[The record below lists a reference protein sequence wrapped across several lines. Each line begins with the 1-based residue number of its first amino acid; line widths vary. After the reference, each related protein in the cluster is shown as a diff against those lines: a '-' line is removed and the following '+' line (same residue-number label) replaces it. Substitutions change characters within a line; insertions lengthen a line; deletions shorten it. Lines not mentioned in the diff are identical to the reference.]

1 MTTPRLLSDRYELG
15 PALGY
20 GGMSEVHGGR
30 DVRLGRD
37 VAIKVLRADLARDP
51 QFQIR
56 FQREAQNSAALNHPA
71 IVAVYDTGETWAD
84 DIPLP
89 YIVMEYVAGRTLRD
103 IVKTGGPM
111 DPHRVCEVVADVC
124 SALDFSHRYGIIHRD
139 VKPANVMITP
149 SGAVKVM
156 DFGIARALSDAQP
169 AVTQTAAV
177 IGTAQYL
184 SPEQA
189 RGESV
194 DARSDVYAT
203 GCVLF
208 ELLTGNPPFTGDSP
222 VAVAY
227 QHVREDPKAPS
238 ELNPAV
244 PPALDAITLKAL
256 AKNPFN
262 RYQTAGEMR
271 DDLIRALQGDPV
283 EAPLVMSDDE
293 RTDYMNQ
300 TGPTQAVGP
309 GMYATGPATDAGDFA
324 AWQAE
329 QDEVRRSRRRKR
341 NAIIGGVVLVAAVL
355 TGLFW
360 LTSPSNRQF
369 AIPDVT
375 NQPQD
380 VALRTLTGAGLR
392 PNLVQVASDQAQ
404 VGRVLGTDPGAGT
417 QVQPDTVIAL
427 RVGRGPD
434 RVPTPQLVGQTADQA
449 QQMAQAAGL
458 TLTPVP
464 QNRQVDDPSQ
474 VGKVLAQDPS
484 PQTPVPPG
492 TAIQLTV
499 GQARPTLRMPDV
511 TGQDQ
516 ATATQTLEGVGL
528 DVTATQVDGGGKPG
542 TVISTSPSGGS
553 TVAQG
558 SAVTLSVSKGNQ
570 LQVPSIVGKSQSEAL
585 SALAAAGFS
594 GNLQTNPTDV
604 DDPTQDGKVLSQSPT
619 AGTQAGAKDTIT
631 VTIGR
636 FNGAGGNGTGAGAG
650 TGTGNNNGNGGVFGG
665 DTNTG
670 GGGLFPGN

>member
-111 DPHRVCEVVADVC
+111 DPARVCEVVADVC

-189 RGESV
+189 RGEQV
-194 DARSDVYAT
+194 DARSDVYST

-208 ELLTGNPPFTGDSP
+208 ELLTGQPPFTGDSP

-227 QHVREDPKAPS
+227 QHVREDPRAPS

-244 PPALDAITLKAL
+244 PPSLDAITLKAL

-271 DDLIRALQGDPV
+271 DDLIRALQGEPV
-283 EAPLVMSDDE
+283 DAPLVMSDDE

-309 GMYATGPATDAGDFA
+309 AAYGGPATEAGDFA

-329 QDEVRRSRRRKR
+329 QEDVRRSRRRRR

-355 TGLFW
+355 AGLFW

-392 PNLVQVASDQAQ
+392 PNLVQVASDPSQ
-404 VGRVLGTDPGAGT
+404 VGRVLGTDPAAGT
-417 QVQPDTVIAL
+417 QVQPDTVVAL

-434 RVPTPQLVGQTADQA
+434 RVQAPNLVGQTADQA

-464 QNRQVDDPSQ
+464 QNQQVDDQSQ
-474 VGKVLAQDPS
+474 VGKVLSQNPS
-484 PQTPVPPG
+484 AGTPVAPG

-528 DVTATQVDGGGKPG
+528 NVTVTQVDGGGQPG
-542 TVISTSPSGGS
+542 TVVSTSPAAGS

-558 SAVTLSVSKGNQ
+558 SKVTLSVSKGNQ
-570 LQVPSIVGKSQSEAL
+570 LQVPSLIGKSRADAL

-594 GNLQTNPTDV
+594 GNLQVNPTDV
-604 DDPTQDGKVLSQSPT
+604 DDPNQDDKVLSQSPQ
-619 AGTQAGAKDTIT
+619 AGSQAGAKDTIT
-631 VTIGR
+631 VNVGR
-636 FNGAGGNGTGAGAG
+636 YTGGGNGG
-650 TGTGNNNGNGGVFGG
+650 GNGNGNGNGGVFGNG
-665 DTNTG
+665 N
-670 GGGLFPGN
+670 GGLFPGN

>member
-111 DPHRVCEVVADVC
+111 DPQRVCEVIADVC

-189 RGESV
+189 RGEAV

-208 ELLTGNPPFTGDSP
+208 ELLTGQPPFTGDSP

-227 QHVREDPKAPS
+227 QHVREDPDAPS
-238 ELNPAV
+238 QLNPAV

-293 RTDYMNQ
+293 RADYMNQ
-300 TGPTQAVGP
+300 TGPTQMVGP
-309 GMYATGPATDAGDFA
+309 AAYAGGPATDAGDFA

-329 QDEVRRSRRRKR
+329 QEDLRRSRRRRR
-341 NAIIGGVVLVAAVL
+341 NGIIAGVLVLAAVL
-355 TGLFW
+355 AGLFW
-360 LTSPSNRQF
+360 FTSPSNRQF

-380 VALRTLTGAGLR
+380 VALRTLSGAGLR
-392 PNLVQVASDQAQ
+392 PNLVQVASDQGQ
-404 VGRVLGTDPGAGT
+404 VGRVIGTDPGAGT
-417 QVQPDTVIAL
+417 EVQPDTVVAL

-474 VGKVLAQDPS
+474 VGKVLSQDPS
-484 PQTPVPPG
+484 PQTLVAPG

-516 ATATQTLEGVGL
+516 STATQTLEGVGL
-528 DVTATQVDGGGKPG
+528 QVTTSQVDGGGKAG
-542 TVISTSPSGGS
+542 TVLSTSPSGGS

-558 SAVTLSVSKGNQ
+558 SKVTLSVSKGNQ
-570 LQVPSIVGKSQSEAL
+570 LQVPSIVGKSQSDAL

-604 DDPTQDGKVLSQSPT
+604 DDQSQDGKVLSQSPT
-619 AGTQAGAKDTIT
+619 AGSVAGPKDTIT
-631 VTIGR
+631 VTVGR
-636 FNGAGGNGTGAGAG
+636 FNGGGNGTG
-650 TGTGNNNGNGGVFGG
+650 GVFGG
-665 DTNTG
+665 NGGTSGTGSTSG

>member
-56 FQREAQNSAALNHPA
+56 FQREAQNAAALNHPA

-103 IVKTGGPM
+103 IVKSGGPM
-111 DPHRVCEVVADVC
+111 DPYRVCEVVADVC
-124 SALDFSHRYGIIHRD
+124 SALDFSHRHGIIHRD

-194 DARSDVYAT
+194 DARSDVYST

-208 ELLTGNPPFTGDSP
+208 ELLTGQPPFTGDSP

-227 QHVREDPKAPS
+227 QHVREDPRAPS
-238 ELNPAV
+238 ELNPTV
-244 PPALDAITLKAL
+244 PPSLDAITLKAL

-262 RYQTAGEMR
+262 RYQTAAEMR
-271 DDLIRALQGDPV
+271 DDLIRALQGEPV
-283 EAPLVMSDDE
+283 DAPLVMSADE

-309 GMYATGPATDAGDFA
+309 ASYGAPATEAGDFA

-329 QDEVRRSRRRKR
+329 QEDVRRSRRRRR

-355 TGLFW
+355 AGLFW

-369 AIPDVT
+369 AVPDVA

-392 PNLVQVASDQAQ
+392 PNLVQVASDPSQ
-404 VGRVLGTDPGAGT
+404 VGRVIGTDPAAGT
-417 QVQPDTVIAL
+417 EVQPDTVIAL

-434 RVPTPQLVGQTADQA
+434 RVAAPNLVGQTADQA

-464 QNRQVDDPSQ
+464 QQQQVDDQSQ
-474 VGKVLAQDPS
+474 VGKVLAQNPTAG
-484 PQTPVPPG
+484 TPLAPG

-499 GQARPTLRMPDV
+499 GQARQTLRMPDV

-528 DVTATQVDGGGKPG
+528 TVTVTQVNGGGQPG
-542 TVISTSPSGGS
+542 TVVSTSPAAGS

-558 SAVTLSVSKGNQ
+558 SKVTLSVSKGNQ
-570 LQVPSIVGKSQSEAL
+570 LQVPSLIGKSRADAL

-594 GNLQTNPTDV
+594 GNLQVNPTDV
-604 DDPTQDGKVLSQSPT
+604 DDPTQDDKVLSQSPQ
-619 AGTQAGAKDTIT
+619 AGSQAGAKDTIT
-631 VTIGR
+631 VNVGR
-636 FNGAGGNGTGAGAG
+636 FTGGGGGGNNGTGNAG
-650 TGTGNNNGNGGVFGG
+650 TGNDGGVFGG
-665 DTNTG
+665 NN
-670 GGGLFPGN
+670 GGLFPGN

>member
-111 DPHRVCEVVADVC
+111 EPSRVCEVIADVC

-149 SGAVKVM
+149 AGAVKVM

-189 RGESV
+189 RGEAV

-208 ELLTGNPPFTGDSP
+208 ELLTGQPPFTGDSP

-300 TGPTQAVGP
+300 TGPTQMVGP
-309 GMYATGPATDAGDFA
+309 YTAGPATEAGDFA

-329 QDEVRRSRRRKR
+329 QDELRRTKRRRR

-355 TGLFW
+355 AGLFW

-369 AIPDVT
+369 ALPDVA

-392 PNLVQVASDQAQ
+392 PNLVQVASDQSQ
-404 VGRVLGTDPGAGT
+404 VGRVIGTDPGAGT
-417 QVQPDTVIAL
+417 QVQPDTVVAL

-458 TLTPVP
+458 TLTSVP

-484 PQTPVPPG
+484 AQTPVPPG

-528 DVTATQVDGGGKPG
+528 QVTTTQVDGGGKAG

-558 SAVTLSVSKGNQ
+558 SKVTLSVSKGNQ
-570 LQVPSIVGKSQSEAL
+570 LQVPSIVGKSQSDAL

-604 DDPTQDGKVLSQSPT
+604 DDPNQDGKVLSQSPQ
-619 AGTQAGAKDTIT
+619 AGSQAGAKDTIT
-631 VTIGR
+631 VTVGR
-636 FNGAGGNGTGAGAG
+636 YNGGG
-650 TGTGNNNGNGGVFGG
+650 GTGNTGGGGVFGG
-665 DTNTG
+665 NGGTNGGTG
-670 GGGLFPGN
+670 NTGGGLFPGN